1 MSATWSGEEPPK
13 GRPRAVPPALSHFFP
28 HLSTKPTSIPGMRET
43 AWILRRTALGAWV
56 VLGWGVAGCQPAE
69 VKECRD
75 RYLVTHA
82 QVAAVDP
89 QDLVSVES
97 ALSAVDGNLE
107 VCQRAN
113 LAEESKQLG
122 IAKRKLES
130 HQSYLSSRG
139 SQRELTSEQLDGLE
153 KNGDPECPKGQAYQ
167 YKKSGKKI
175 RCTGPQILS
184 MNETEAK
191 AYFGGRGFKLNSTD
205 KGLKAELGSESYTF
219 EYASNGRG
227 NAAECVVIFSQPGIA
242 WQETVA
248 RVTGA
253 MPSRL
258 KLGTPVRLG
267 KLDVPYALETDPV
280 QAILRFGTCAASAAP
295 NATATVSPQG
305 ETK

>member
-1 MSATWSGEEPPK
+1 
-13 GRPRAVPPALSHFFP
+13 
-28 HLSTKPTSIPGMRET
+28 MRET
-43 AWILRRTALGAWV
+43 ARILRLTAASLLLG
-56 VLGWGVAGCQPAE
+56 GVAGCQPAE

-89 QDLVSVES
+89 QDLASVES
-97 ALSAVDGNLE
+97 ALGAVDGNLE
-107 VCQRAN
+107 VCQRAS

-122 IAKRKLES
+122 MAKRKLES
-130 HQSYLSSRG
+130 HQSYLRSRE
-139 SQRELTSEQLDGLE
+139 SQREFTPEQLDALE

-175 RCTGPQILS
+175 RCTGPQILG

-205 KGLKAELGSESYTF
+205 KGLKAELGSEYYSF

-227 NAAECVVIFSQPGIA
+227 SAAECVVIFSQPGIA

-258 KLGTPVRLG
+258 KLGTPVRMG
-267 KLDVPYALETDPV
+267 KLDVPYVLDTDPV
-280 QAILRFGTCAASAAP
+280 QAILRFGTCAAAATP
-295 NATATVSPQG
+295 NATATTSPQG

>member
-1 MSATWSGEEPPK
+1 MSDAK
-13 GRPRAVPPALSHFFP
+13 RARRAAPGPSPVRVPHFFP
-28 HLSTKPTSIPGMRET
+28 HLSAKPTSIPGMRET
-43 AWILRRTALGAWV
+43 AWSQRFVALGAGAALV
-56 VLGWGVAGCQPAE
+56 CGVAACQPAE

-89 QDLVSVES
+89 QDLTSVES

-107 VCQRAN
+107 VCQRAG

-122 IAKRKLES
+122 TAKRKLES
-130 HQSYLSSRG
+130 HQSYLNSRG
-139 SQRELTSEQLDGLE
+139 SQRELTPEQLDALE

-175 RCTGPQILS
+175 RCTGSQILS
-184 MNETEAK
+184 MNEAEAK
-191 AYFGGRGFKLNSTD
+191 AYFGHRGFKLNSTD

-219 EYASNGRG
+219 EYAASGRG
-227 NAAECVVIFSQPGIA
+227 DAAECVVIFSQPGIA

-258 KLGTPVRLG
+258 KLGTPVKVG

-280 QAILRFGTCAASAAP
+280 QAILRFGTCAAPAAP
-295 NATATVSPQG
+295 NATATASPQG